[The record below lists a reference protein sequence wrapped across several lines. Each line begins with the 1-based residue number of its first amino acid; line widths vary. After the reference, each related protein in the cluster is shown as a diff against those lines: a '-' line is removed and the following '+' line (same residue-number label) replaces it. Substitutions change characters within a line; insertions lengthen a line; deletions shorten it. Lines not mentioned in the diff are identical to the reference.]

1 MRHLKKGKKLNRNV
15 SHRNAMFKNMSNS
28 LIEFEIIKTT
38 LNKAKELRRYIEPII
53 NIAKKD
59 SMVQRRNVFSKLR
72 NNKIV
77 AKLFNEIGPRIINYK
92 GGYTRIYKCGF
103 RKGDNAKMSYIEI
116 LNRKL
121 K

>member
-1 MRHLKKGKKLNRNV
+1 MRHLKKGRKLNRNS

-28 LIEFEIIKTT
+28 LIKYEIIKTT
-38 LNKAKELRRYIEPII
+38 LNKAKELRRFIEPII
-53 NIAKKD
+53 NISKKD
-59 SMVQRRNVFSKLR
+59 NISKRRIIFSKLR

-103 RKGDNAKMSYIEI
+103 RKGDNAPMSYIEI
-116 LNRKL
+116 VDRNIK
-121 K
+121 